1 MAAARAYHALSTSTA
16 PFDPGGRVPRP
27 SDRRVVITAAAVI
40 AVATT
45 ALAGIAAGESSHQQG
60 RLSRLTSQQQLREQ
74 VLAAGRQI
82 AVDFASYDYRHID
95 ADFRRVANEATGEFK
110 KQFVT
115 QSAGVRPYVIKAKS
129 VSTAEVASAGLVDI
143 APASATVV
151 IALDR
156 TIKTTTAPNGQ
167 QAALG
172 VEIDLVRQGGRWLA
186 SGVKPL

>member
-1 MAAARAYHALSTSTA
+1 
-16 PFDPGGRVPRP
+16 VPSP
-27 SDRRVVITAAAVI
+27 TDRRVVITATAAI
-40 AVATT
+40 AVVTT
-45 ALAGIAAGESSHQQG
+45 ALAALAVGESSHQQS
-60 RLSRLTSQQQLREQ
+60 RLSQVTSQQQQREQ

-95 ADFRRVANEATGEFK
+95 ADFSRVANEATGDFK

-115 QSAGVRPYVIKAKS
+115 QSAGIRPYVVKAKS
-129 VSTAEVASAGLVDI
+129 VSTAQVASEGLVDI

-156 TIKTTTAPNGQ
+156 TIKTSTAPNGQ

-172 VEIDLVRQGGRWLA
+172 VEIDLVRQGDKWLA